1 MKVLLGENPGQK
13 KIGPYAIKDVTA
25 TNTEHTGD
33 LDTRTGIAV
42 DFPNIKQLVL
52 KF

>member
-42 DFPNIKQLVL
+42 CDSTFQTLNNSC
-52 KF
+52 